1 MISRYSRPIMQ
12 KVWEPENRFKIWFE
26 IEAHAADAQA
36 EIGVIPKSAAESLW
50 KHGRFEIERID
61 QIEKK
66 THHDFIAFLT
76 NLSEH
81 VGPDARFIHQG
92 MTSSDVIDTALS
104 IQMSQASDIIIN
116 DIKDLLK
123 SLKKRALEH
132 KFSICIGRSHGI
144 HAEPTTFGI
153 KLAGFFSEF
162 ERNLKRLSTAKDDV
176 STCAISGPVGTYTNI
191 DPRIEKYVAKKM
203 DLSIEKLSTQIIP
216 RDRHAA
222 WFSSLAI
229 VASSIERLAVEIR
242 HLQRTEV
249 REVEEYFS
257 SGQKGSSAMPHKRNP
272 ILSENLTGLAR
283 VVRAA
288 VLPALENVALWHER
302 DISHSSV
309 ERVFAPDASIAL
321 DFALSRLTK
330 VIEELLIYPEI
341 MSKNLDKLKGLVNSQ
356 QVLLTL
362 TQKGFSREEAYSIV
376 QLEAMKV
383 WDSDETFLEL
393 LKKNKRVTQKVS
405 NEELIKIFD
414 NENYLKQV
422 NFIFNRVFNTQLS

>member
-1 MISRYSRPIMQ
+1 
-12 KVWEPENRFKIWFE
+12 
-26 IEAHAADAQA
+26 
-36 EIGVIPKSAAESLW
+36 
-50 KHGRFEIERID
+50 
-61 QIEKK
+61 
-66 THHDFIAFLT
+66 
-76 NLSEH
+76 
-81 VGPDARFIHQG
+81 
-92 MTSSDVIDTALS
+92 
-104 IQMSQASDIIIN
+104 
-116 DIKDLLK
+116 
-123 SLKKRALEH
+123 
-132 KFSICIGRSHGI
+132 
-144 HAEPTTFGI
+144 
-153 KLAGFFSEF
+153 
-162 ERNLKRLSTAKDDV
+162 
-176 STCAISGPVGTYTNI
+176 
-191 DPRIEKYVAKKM
+191 
-203 DLSIEKLSTQIIP
+203 
-216 RDRHAA
+216 
-222 WFSSLAI
+222 
-229 VASSIERLAVEIR
+229 
-242 HLQRTEV
+242 
-249 REVEEYFS
+249 
-257 SGQKGSSAMPHKRNP
+257 
-272 ILSENLTGLAR
+272 
-283 VVRAA
+283 
-288 VLPALENVALWHER
+288 LPALENVALWHER